1 MVVDTS
7 EFFTFSEWFG
17 GALKQFVIATIV
29 VVLLSLFLSYLYSLF
44 RHGPIEAFYKVSG
57 SVFGG
62 VRDLWGTS
70 MRRTLAIARLA
81 VQEAIR
87 KRVIVVFAVFVLL
100 LLFGGWF
107 LDVESTHPARLYLSF
122 VLTASS
128 YLILG
133 LAMFLSAFSL
143 PNDIKARTIYTV
155 VTKPVRSHEI
165 ILGRIVGFVF
175 VGTVLLL
182 CMGSV
187 SYFFVIRG
195 LDHDHSIRGEE
206 TVFEK
211 KNKITSGETSVE
223 AFHQHEFVVDEAGN
237 GRTDEARGHSH
248 SVRRIGEENDENA
261 RYRLGSAEGELR
273 ARVPVYGDLRFM
285 DRNGMNTD
293 RGINVGKE
301 WTYRSYIEGNTLNTA
316 IWTFDGITSDKYPD
330 ELPLEMNIRVFRTN
344 KGDIVSKIKGRI
356 FLYNPDPNAKIRRS
370 RPIDFEANEFSIA
383 KLTIRNKDL
392 QYQTQD
398 GEIKDLNLFEDL
410 VHEGRLEVWVRC
422 REHAQFFG
430 MAQADVYLLAADSS
444 FSWNFAKAYLGVWFQ
459 MVLVTLFGVLFSSF
473 LSGVVAFKATL
484 ATVVLGMFSGFIIGV
499 QAGDYAAGGPIES
512 FIRNLRQEGAVTELA
527 LPEVPKRIVKSL
539 DSAYLNVLTTAT
551 HILPRYPEFNTVD
564 KVAYGFNINNSLVAR
579 HCLITL
585 AYFFVIAVLGYF
597 ILRTRELAA

>member
-17 GALKQFVIATIV
+17 GALKQFVVATIV
-29 VVLLSLFLSYLYSLF
+29 VLLIGLFISYLYSLF
-44 RHGPIEAFYKVSG
+44 RHGPVEAFYVVAG
-57 SVFGG
+57 AVFGG
-62 VRDLWGTS
+62 VVDLWSTS
-70 MRRTLAIARLA
+70 IRRILAIARLA

-128 YLILG
+128 YLVLG

-155 VTKPVRSHEI
+155 VTKPVRAHEI
-165 ILGRIVGFVF
+165 ILGRIVGFIF

-182 CMGSV
+182 FMGSV
-187 SYFFVIRG
+187 SYFFVVRG
-195 LDHDHSIRGEE
+195 LDHDHSIRADE
-206 TVFEK
+206 TVLDK
-211 KNKITSGETSVE
+211 KSKIRSGETSVE
-223 AFHQHEFVVDEAGN
+223 SFHQHEFVVDEAGN

-248 SVRRIGEENDENA
+248 SVQRKGTDDEDA
-261 RYRLGSAEGELR
+261 RYTLGAAEGELR
-273 ARVPVYGDLRFM
+273 ARVPVYGDLKFM
-285 DRNGMNTD
+285 DRNGLNTD

-316 IWTFDGITSDKYPD
+316 IWTFDGITRDKYPD
-330 ELPLEMNIRVFRTN
+330 ALPLEMNIRVFRTN
-344 KGDIVSKIKGRI
+344 KGSIVNKIKGRI
-356 FLYNPDPNAKIRRS
+356 FLYNPNPNAKIRRS

-383 KLTIRNKDL
+383 KLTIRNEDL
-392 QYQTQD
+392 QYQDQN
-398 GEIKDLNLFEDL
+398 GEIKNLDLFEDL
-410 VHEGRLEVWVRC
+410 VHEGRIEVWVRC

-444 FSWNFAKAYLGVWFQ
+444 FTWNFAKAYLGVWFQ

-484 ATVVLGMFSGFIIGV
+484 ATVVLGMFSGFIVGI
-499 QAGDYAAGGPIES
+499 QAGEYAAGGPIES

-527 LPEVPKRIVKSL
+527 LPEIPKRIVKSL
-539 DSAYLNVLTTAT
+539 DAAYLNVLTTAT

-597 ILRTRELAA
+597 IFRTRELAA

>member
-17 GALKQFVIATIV
+17 GALKQFVVAAI
-29 VVLLSLFLSYLYSLF
+29 VVLLIGLFVSYLYSLF
-44 RHGPIEAFYKVSG
+44 RHGPVEAFYVVAG
-57 SVFGG
+57 AVFGG
-62 VRDLWGTS
+62 VVDLWSTS
-70 MRRTLAIARLA
+70 FRRIFAIARLA

-128 YLILG
+128 YLVLG

-155 VTKPVRSHEI
+155 VTKPVRAHEI
-165 ILGRIVGFVF
+165 ILGRIIGFIF

-182 CMGSV
+182 FMGSV
-187 SYFFVIRG
+187 SYFFVVRG
-195 LDHDHSIRGEE
+195 LNHGHSIRSEE
-206 TVFEK
+206 TVLNK
-211 KNKITSGETSVE
+211 KTKIRSGETSFE
-223 AFHQHEFVVDEAGN
+223 SYHRHEFVVNEAGN
-237 GRTDEARGHSH
+237 GRTNEGRGHSH
-248 SVRRIGEENDENA
+248 AVRRTGTDEDA
-261 RYRLGSAEGELR
+261 RYTLGSAEGELR
-273 ARVPVYGDLRFM
+273 ARVPVYGGLRFM
-285 DRNGMNTD
+285 DRNGLNSD

-316 IWTFDGITSDKYPD
+316 IWTFDGITRDKYP
-330 ELPLEMNIRVFRTN
+330 EALPLEMNIRVFRTN
-344 KGDIVSKIKGRI
+344 KGSIVNKIKGRI
-356 FLYNPDPNAKIRRS
+356 VLYNPNPNAPIRRS
-370 RPIDFEANEFSIA
+370 RPIDFEASEFSIA
-383 KLTIRNKDL
+383 KLTIRNEDL
-392 QYQTQD
+392 QYQD
-398 GEIKDLNLFEDL
+398 RNGEIKSLDLFEDL
-410 VHEGRLEVWVRC
+410 VHEGRIEVWVRC

-484 ATVVLGMFSGFIIGV
+484 ATVVLGMFSGFIVGI
-499 QAGDYAAGGPIES
+499 QAGEYAAAGPIES

-527 LPEVPKRIVKSL
+527 MPEIPKRIVKSL
-539 DSAYLNVLTTAT
+539 DAAYLNTLTTAT

-579 HCLITL
+579 HFLITL

-597 ILRTRELAA
+597 IFKTRELAA